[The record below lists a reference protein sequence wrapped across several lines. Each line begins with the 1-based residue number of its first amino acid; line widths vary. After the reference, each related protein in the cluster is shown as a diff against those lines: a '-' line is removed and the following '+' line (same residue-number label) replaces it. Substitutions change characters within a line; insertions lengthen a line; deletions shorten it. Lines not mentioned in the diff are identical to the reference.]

1 MPQHIWGRFV
11 WSWLLCSVHYDN
23 SLDSIVSVLH
33 TGNMIQ
39 LLTHVSYGFLA
50 KNHAWSGSPVDT
62 YSRHRSSQPRW
73 AGKNVVGKV
82 MWIHHLVCRCGCTCD
97 QRIVFHSTWD
107 KFCLGGLA
115 KGANATPVLHTYY
128 GDTTAQSQYKDSLAQ
143 VWGLPC

>member
-1 MPQHIWGRFV
+1 MLQQIPPVFV
-11 WSWLLCSVHYDN
+11 WSWPLCTVHYDI

-50 KNHAWSGSPVDT
+50 KNQMLDQAL
-62 YSRHRSSQPRW
+62 Q
-73 AGKNVVGKV
+73 
-82 MWIHHLVCRCGCTCD
+82 WIRIPGIVHLNPDEPEIMLCWKSDVCRYGCTCD
-97 QRIVFHSTWD
+97 QWMVFHSTWD

-115 KGANATPVLHTYY
+115 MGANATPVLHTYY
-128 GDTTAQSQYKDSLAQ
+128 GDTTAQSQYKDRLSQ